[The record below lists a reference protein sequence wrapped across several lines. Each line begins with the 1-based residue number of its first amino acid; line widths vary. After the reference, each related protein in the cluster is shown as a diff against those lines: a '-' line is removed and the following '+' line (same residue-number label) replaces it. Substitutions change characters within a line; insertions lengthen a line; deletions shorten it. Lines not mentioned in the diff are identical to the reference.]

1 MTDHSVPSTTAEA
14 SQPSDV
20 SNRIS
25 VSRLMGSRLIWPLL
39 SLAVVLVFNAIFIP
53 SFFAVEVRDGA
64 FYGSLIDV
72 LNRGSIGVILAMGMT
87 LVIATGGVD
96 LSVGSVMA
104 ISGAVAA
111 LILTETQLGMWAVLP
126 CALLVAVLAGAMN
139 GVLVAYLK
147 IQPIIATLILMV
159 SGRGIAKFITGEKI
173 ITIGDDSYN
182 YFFDFIGKGHLFGLP
197 FTVTIFLS
205 LFVVTGLFVRMT
217 SLGLFIES
225 VGANETASRAS
236 GIADKWIK
244 IAVYIFAA
252 FCAVIAGLIDSSN
265 INAADTMNAGVFT
278 ELDAI
283 FAVVVGGTALTGGRF
298 SLTGSLIG
306 AVLLQTLM
314 TTLYTYG
321 VPSDVAPVPKAIV
334 IVAVCLLQSQV
345 FRTHVRRL
353 FGKGAKA

>member
-1 MTDHSVPSTTAEA
+1 MSDASPNSTDRQSGNSKSALT
-14 SQPSDV
+14 
-20 SNRIS
+20 RFF
-25 VSRLMGSRLIWPLL
+25 GSRITWPVLG
-39 SLAVVLVFNAIFIP
+39 LAVVLLFNAIFIP
-53 SFFAVEVRDGA
+53 SFFTLEVRDGQL
-64 FYGSLIDV
+64 YGSLIDV

-104 ISGAVAA
+104 ISGAIAA
-111 LILTETQLGMWAVLP
+111 LILTETQLGMLGIVPCVLFA
-126 CALLVAVLAGAMN
+126 ALAAGLMN

-173 ITIGDDSYN
+173 ITVGDDSYN
-182 YFFDFIGKGHLFGLP
+182 FYFDFIGKGHLFGLP
-197 FTVTIFLS
+197 FTVT
-205 LFVVTGLFVRMT
+205 LFVTLFAVTSLFVRMT

-236 GIADKWIK
+236 GIHDKGVK
-244 IAVYIFAA
+244 IAVYVFAA
-252 FCAVIAGLIDSSN
+252 FCAVIAGLIDASN

-306 AVLLQTLM
+306 AMLLQTLM

-321 VPSDVAPVPKAIV
+321 VPSDVAPVPKSLV
-334 IVAVCLLQSQV
+334 IVAVCLLQSPV
-345 FRTHVRRL
+345 FRGQLQRL
-353 FGKGAKA
+353 AGKGGGR

>member
-1 MTDHSVPSTTAEA
+1 MTESNQNAEA
-14 SQPSDV
+14 NRTSSNTLGKV
-20 SNRIS
+20 MGNRI
-25 VSRLMGSRLIWPLL
+25 LWPLV
-39 SLAVVLVFNAIFIP
+39 SLVVVLVFNAIFIP
-53 SFFAVEVRDGA
+53 SFFTIEVRDGA

-72 LNRGSIGVILAMGMT
+72 LNRGSIGIILALGMT

-111 LILTETQLGMWAVLP
+111 LILTETELGMWGLLPAV
-126 CALLVAVLAGAMN
+126 LLVALLAGLMN
-139 GVLVAYLK
+139 GVLVAYLQ

-173 ITIGDDSYN
+173 ITIGDESHN
-182 YFFDFIGKGHLFGLP
+182 YYFDFIGKGHLFGLP
-197 FTVTIFLS
+197 FTVT
-205 LFVVTGLFVRMT
+205 LFVVLFLLACLLVRST

-236 GIADKWIK
+236 GIADRRIK

-252 FCAVIAGLIDSSN
+252 FCAAIAGLIDCSN

-283 FAVVVGGTALTGGRF
+283 FAVVVGGTSLTGGRF

-306 AVLLQTLM
+306 AILLQTLM

-321 VPSDVAPVPKAIV
+321 VPSDVAPVPKSLV
-334 IVAVCLLQSQV
+334 IIAVCLLQSPV
-345 FRTHVRRL
+345 FRSKAQRL
-353 FGKGAKA
+353 VGRGATA